1 MMFDEQALV
10 ATIGAGPVV
19 LAAAAHLQMHG
30 LQTVTFPKGPS
41 AAMLARVPA
50 E

>member
-10 ATIGAGPVV
+10 ATIGAGPVG
-19 LAAAAHLQMHG
+19 LAAAAHLHTRG
-30 LQTVTFPKGPS
+30 LPTV
-41 AAMLARVPA
+41 LARVPA